1 VVTSSRAASGARSI
15 APAAIAGLVFAVLSV
30 IALLL
35 VNSAPDLSA
44 PDPEISAW
52 YSDPANR
59 TSLTVGLSLSVVSAV
74 SFLWFVAV
82 IRRRIGDREDKFF
95 ATVFLGSGI
104 LLIGVMLLG
113 AAALAGPAVTVDLA
127 DGRVP
132 DVSVMSAMAGL
143 GTSFVL
149 IVLPRL
155 QAVFMIST
163 STLTLRT
170 GAFSRSLAFLGYG
183 LALVMFFM
191 PIVLEP
197 LGLAFPVWVGILS
210 IAMLIRKREIILTVE
225 RTGTRTNHEQGL
237 SADT

>member
-1 VVTSSRAASGARSI
+1 MVTPSRAASGARSI
-15 APAAIAGLVFAVLSV
+15 EAASVAGLVFAVLSF

-44 PDPEISAW
+44 PDQEISAW
-52 YSDPANR
+52 YSDEANR

-82 IRRRIGDREDKFF
+82 IRRRVGDREDKFF

-104 LLIGVMLLG
+104 LLIGVMLVG
-113 AAALAGPAVTVDLA
+113 AAAIAGPAVAVDLA

-132 DVSVMSAMAGL
+132 DVSVMSAMAGF
-143 GTSFVL
+143 GTSLLL

-155 QAVFMIST
+155 HAVFMIST
-163 STLTLRT
+163 STLTLRS

-191 PIVLEP
+191 PILYEP
-197 LGLAFPVWVGILS
+197 LGLAFPGWVGILS
-210 IAMLIRKREIILTVE
+210 VAMLIRKREIIPKG
-225 RTGTRTNHEQGL
+225 GTQRPISTMRR
-237 SADT
+237 D